1 MPVIA
6 SPEKQLTPSYSQHPF
21 LQELVAKIRGAD
33 TELKYYNWSDE
44 SLIGCFI
51 STPQKRLEPFKVSSL
66 YRLFIHAFYHTIGA
80 AIARATGHKTETFV
94 HLKGK
99 KLSSVVIFCGGVLVL
114 HSWIWE
120 SDRFEF
126 QSCQHLIK
134 ASENQIGCAIAK
146 ANHYLDF
153 VE

>member
-1 MPVIA
+1 MPVIV
-6 SPEKQLTPSYSQHPF
+6 SPENPLTLGYFQHPF
-21 LQELVAKIRGAD
+21 LQELVAKIRSAD
-33 TELKYYNWSDE
+33 SELKYYNWSDR
-44 SLIGCFI
+44 SLIERFI
-51 STPQKRLEPFKVSSL
+51 TTPQNSLEPFKISSL

-126 QSCQHLIK
+126 QSWQHLIET
-134 ASENQIGCAIAK
+134 SENQIGCAIAK
-146 ANHYLDF
+146 ANRYLDF